1 MQGEGS
7 HAALASSA
15 CRAKPPLLL
24 HLGRVIT
31 PQSLRRARQYVDL
44 LANPPSPPHPFG
56 VFLEEAA
63 RLRSRAAAAASH
75 NTARC
80 AENGEGAS
88 SGSAVLGA
96 EDAEVPSLLDLLR
109 KEHGYS
115 TGTAMHRI
123 WVRQPQEYLAGMAQR
138 IADVVLT
145 RVMPLVAGVRKGGE
159 SSHSQSEANNTSR
172 KPQFV
177 KQERGNYDIHV
188 RFLPSSASSLQV
200 HAPIAKVFCAEIT
213 VRDAEALRRLEE
225 DAELLRA
232 QYTSVAAEGQTVQS
246 ALAFWRAIQ
255 MDAAAEENEGP
266 SADGASTAVVL
277 GRARNPAD
285 EKRARRLSVGGAAAL
300 WMQPPNKRPRLAA
313 GSDTAAAGINS
324 SIRRKLAA
332 APQTTGLEPPRFPLQ
347 STAGLVAVFYLA
359 FSGTLYTGVLC
370 GAAEE
375 GDPYPVPVPH
385 RTDAASDGSMTGKR
399 VETTATPLDVEPVF
413 FLPCASSNSFVRGL
427 LGL

>member
-7 HAALASSA
+7 RAALASSA

-80 AENGEGAS
+80 AENGEGVS
-88 SGSAVLGA
+88 SGSAVVGA
-96 EDAEVPSLLDLLR
+96 EDAEVSSLLELLR
-109 KEHGYS
+109 REQGYS
-115 TGTAMHRI
+115 TGSAMHRI
-123 WVRQPQEYLAGMAQR
+123 WVQQPREYLAGMAQR
-138 IADVVLT
+138 IADLVLT
-145 RVMPLVAGVRKGGE
+145 RVMPLVAGERKGGE
-159 SSHSQSEANNTSR
+159 YSHSQSEANNTSR
-172 KPQFV
+172 KTQFV

-213 VRDAEALRRLEE
+213 VREAEALRRLEE
-225 DAELLRA
+225 DADLLRT

-246 ALAFWRAIQ
+246 ALAFWRAIK

-266 SADGASTAVVL
+266 SADDALSAVVL

-285 EKRARRLSVGGAAAL
+285 EKRARMLSAGGADAL
-300 WMQPPNKRPRLAA
+300 WMQPPNKRPRQAA
-313 GSDTAAAGINS
+313 ASTTAAAGINLS
-324 SIRRKLAA
+324 SRRKLA
-332 APQTTGLEPPRFPLQ
+332 APQTTGLEPPRVPLQ

-375 GDPYPVPVPH
+375 GDPYPAPVPH
-385 RTDAASDGSMTGKR
+385 RTYAASDGSVTGKR
-399 VETTATPLDVEPVF
+399 VETTATPLDAEPVF
-413 FLPCASSNSFVRGL
+413 FLPCAASNSFVRGL